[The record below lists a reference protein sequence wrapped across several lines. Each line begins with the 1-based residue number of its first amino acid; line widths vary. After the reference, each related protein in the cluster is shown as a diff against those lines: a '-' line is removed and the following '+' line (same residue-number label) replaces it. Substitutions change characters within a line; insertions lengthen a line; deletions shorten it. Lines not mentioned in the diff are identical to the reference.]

1 MKITLTEDPTV
12 SDALD
17 IAFGYAVRKEQITHE
32 EAKFLKNQ
40 ELANDVITD
49 DNARLT
55 PFGQAL
61 FERLGVGYD
70 SEITEDGFVFTL
82 TING

>member
-40 ELANDVITD
+40 ELAHDVITD

-70 SEITEDGFVFTL
+70 SEITEDGFIFTL
-82 TING
+82 TIKN

>member
-1 MKITLTEDPTV
+1 MKITLTEGPTV
-12 SDALD
+12 NDALD
-17 IAFGYAVRKEQITHE
+17 IAFGYAIKQKQMTVDESE
-32 EAKFLKNQ
+32 FLKKQ
-40 ELANDVITD
+40 ELAHDVITD
-49 DNARLT
+49 DNAHLT

-82 TING
+82 TFKN

>member
-40 ELANDVITD
+40 ELAHDVITD
-49 DNARLT
+49 DNALLT

>member
-40 ELANDVITD
+40 ELAHDVITD

-61 FERLGVGYD
+61 FEHLGVGYD

>member
-17 IAFGYAVRKEQITHE
+17 IAFGYAVRKEQMTHE

-40 ELANDVITD
+40 ELAHDVITD
-49 DNARLT
+49 DNAHLT

>member
-12 SDALD
+12 NDALD
-17 IAFGYAVRKEQITHE
+17 IAFGYAVGKELMTHE
-32 EAKFLKNQ
+32 DAKFLKNQ
-40 ELANDVITD
+40 ELAHDVITD
-49 DNARLT
+49 DNAHLT

>member
-12 SDALD
+12 SDALN

-40 ELANDVITD
+40 ELAHDVITD

>member
-40 ELANDVITD
+40 ELAHDVITD

-61 FERLGVGYD
+61 FERLGVDYD

>member
-40 ELANDVITD
+40 ELAHDVITD

-82 TING
+82 TINS

>member
-40 ELANDVITD
+40 ELAHDVITD

-82 TING
+82 TI

>member
-40 ELANDVITD
+40 ELAHDVITD

>member
-12 SDALD
+12 IDALD
-17 IAFGYAVRKEQITHE
+17 IAFGYTIRKELLTPE
-32 EAKFLKNQ
+32 MAEFLKDQ
-40 ELANDVITD
+40 EKDHDLIFN
-49 DNARLT
+49 DNASLT

-61 FERLGVGYD
+61 FERIGIGYD

-82 TING
+82 TI